1 MPTPTPPD
9 TEASLQLR
17 RTALP
22 PGRCPLAA
30 VPCPLALV
38 QVGAG
43 RMVGG
48 ESRMQMEA
56 PRHSCFTLPLP
67 GAPAIPPALPTCA
80 AGSWN
85 QE

>member
-9 TEASLQLR
+9 TEASLRLR

-22 PGRCPLAA
+22 PARCPL
-30 VPCPLALV
+30 PPALV

-43 RMVGG
+43 RLVGG
-48 ESRMQMEA
+48 ESWTQMEA
-56 PRHSCFTLPLP
+56 PLRSCFTLPLP
-67 GAPAIPPALPTCA
+67 GAPAIPPALLTCA
-80 AGSWN
+80 AGSWS